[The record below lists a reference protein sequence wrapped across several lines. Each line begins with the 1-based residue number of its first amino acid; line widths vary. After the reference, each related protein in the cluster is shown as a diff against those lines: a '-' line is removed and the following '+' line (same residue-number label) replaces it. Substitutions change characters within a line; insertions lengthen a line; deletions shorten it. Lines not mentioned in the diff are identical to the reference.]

1 MNAPMPPVQ
10 TSLLTNS
17 PAMDGATSKA
27 LKVVHDA
34 TDTAEDAAPGA
45 VTIPRKRPKPGER
58 RAQILQTLAHMLEQ
72 PGAERITTAALAA
85 RLKVSEA
92 ALYRHFASKAQMFE
106 GLIEFIE
113 QTVFGLVNQ
122 ITGQSAK
129 LPGDGLRQTRQ
140 IVVMLLQFG
149 EKNPGMARVMVGD
162 ALVFELSKCQRLD
175 IRARSVSHLRNIDE
189 ALAARVADGLGMA
202 LPEHGMH
209 EDGMPKYGVLVLGEM
224 GIANTT
230 SAAALMRVLTG
241 TPVADCVGRGTGVD
255 DAGIARKCAAI
266 HAAVARHGID
276 GTPLQ
281 LLARYGGFEIAMM
294 AGAMLGAASKRQVIL
309 IDGFIA
315 TAAIAVAARIAPAV
329 LDYCVFGHVSAEAP
343 HRQWLKLLE
352 ARPLLDLGMRLGEGS
367 GAMLALP
374 LLRAACAILSDMATF
389 QSAGVSGRDDAEAAM

>member
-1 MNAPMPPVQ
+1 MHDDDRTMTATTDFIPPQIAPI
-10 TSLLTNS
+10 
-17 PAMDGATSKA
+17 
-27 LKVVHDA
+27 A
-34 TDTAEDAAPGA
+34 TDDAFARAVDAELDAKTKPLGA
-45 VTIPRKRPKPGER
+45 LGE
-58 RAQILQTLAHMLEQ
+58 LE
-72 PGAERITTAALAA
+72 RLAA
-85 RLKVSEA
+85 R
-92 ALYRHFASKAQMFE
+92 
-106 GLIEFIE
+106 I
-113 QTVFGLVNQ
+113 
-122 ITGQSAK
+122 
-129 LPGDGLRQTRQ
+129 
-140 IVVMLLQFG
+140 
-149 EKNPGMARVMVGD
+149 ARVQQRLAPSIAHAE
-162 ALVFELSKCQRLD
+162 ALVFAADHGVAAEGVSAFPQAVTAQMVANFLAGGAAICVLARANGARLHVVD
-175 IRARSVSHLRNIDE
+175 AGVAADLAPHPALIARSLGRGTANIVHAPAMTAAQCAE
-189 ALAARVADGLGMA
+189 ALKEGVSLGTS
-202 LPEHGMH
+202 LPEHS
-209 EDGMPKYGVLVLGEM
+209 VLVLGEM

-389 QSAGVSGRDDAEAAM
+389 QSAGVSGRDDAEAVM

>member
-1 MNAPMPPVQ
+1 MHDDDRTMTATTDFIPPQIAPI
-10 TSLLTNS
+10 
-17 PAMDGATSKA
+17 
-27 LKVVHDA
+27 A
-34 TDTAEDAAPGA
+34 TDDAFARAVDAELDAKTKPLGA
-45 VTIPRKRPKPGER
+45 LGE
-58 RAQILQTLAHMLEQ
+58 LE
-72 PGAERITTAALAA
+72 RLAA
-85 RLKVSEA
+85 R
-92 ALYRHFASKAQMFE
+92 
-106 GLIEFIE
+106 I
-113 QTVFGLVNQ
+113 
-122 ITGQSAK
+122 
-129 LPGDGLRQTRQ
+129 
-140 IVVMLLQFG
+140 
-149 EKNPGMARVMVGD
+149 ARVQQRLAPSIAHAE
-162 ALVFELSKCQRLD
+162 ALVFAADHGVAAEGVSAFPQAVTAQMVANFLAGGAAICVLARANGARLRVVD
-175 IRARSVSHLRNIDE
+175 AGVAADLAPHPALIARSLGRGTANFVHAPAMTAAQCAE
-189 ALAARVADGLGMA
+189 ALKEGVSLGTS
-202 LPEHGMH
+202 LPEHS
-209 EDGMPKYGVLVLGEM
+209 VLVLGEM

-230 SAAALMRVLTG
+230 SAAALMHALTG

-266 HAAVARHGID
+266 HAAAARHGID

-329 LDYCVFGHVSAEAP
+329 LDYCAFGHVSAEAP

-374 LLRAACAILSDMATF
+374 LLRASCAILSDMATF

>member
-1 MNAPMPPVQ
+1 MHDDDRTMTATTDFIPPQIAPI
-10 TSLLTNS
+10 
-17 PAMDGATSKA
+17 
-27 LKVVHDA
+27 A
-34 TDTAEDAAPGA
+34 TDDAFARAVDAELDAKTKPLGA
-45 VTIPRKRPKPGER
+45 LGE
-58 RAQILQTLAHMLEQ
+58 LE
-72 PGAERITTAALAA
+72 RLAA
-85 RLKVSEA
+85 R
-92 ALYRHFASKAQMFE
+92 
-106 GLIEFIE
+106 I
-113 QTVFGLVNQ
+113 
-122 ITGQSAK
+122 
-129 LPGDGLRQTRQ
+129 
-140 IVVMLLQFG
+140 
-149 EKNPGMARVMVGD
+149 ARVQQRLAPSIAHAE
-162 ALVFELSKCQRLD
+162 ALVFAADHGVAAEGVSAFPQAVTAQMVANFLAGGAAICVLARANGARLRVVD
-175 IRARSVSHLRNIDE
+175 AGVAADLAPHPALIARSLGRGTANIVHAPAMTAAQCAE
-189 ALAARVADGLGMA
+189 ALKEGVSLGMA

-315 TAAIAVAARIAPAV
+315 TAAIAIAARIAPAV

-374 LLRAACAILSDMATF
+374 LLRAACAILREMATF

>member
-1 MNAPMPPVQ
+1 MHDDDRTMTATTDFIPPQIAPI
-10 TSLLTNS
+10 
-17 PAMDGATSKA
+17 
-27 LKVVHDA
+27 A
-34 TDTAEDAAPGA
+34 TDDAFARAVDAELDAKTKPLGA
-45 VTIPRKRPKPGER
+45 LGE
-58 RAQILQTLAHMLEQ
+58 LE
-72 PGAERITTAALAA
+72 RLAA
-85 RLKVSEA
+85 R
-92 ALYRHFASKAQMFE
+92 
-106 GLIEFIE
+106 I
-113 QTVFGLVNQ
+113 
-122 ITGQSAK
+122 
-129 LPGDGLRQTRQ
+129 
-140 IVVMLLQFG
+140 
-149 EKNPGMARVMVGD
+149 ARVQQRLAPSIAHAE
-162 ALVFELSKCQRLD
+162 ALVFAADHGVAAEGVSAFPQAVTAQMVANFLAGGAAICVLARANGARLRVVD
-175 IRARSVSHLRNIDE
+175 AGVAADLAPHPALIARSLGRGTANIVHAPAMTAAQCAE
-189 ALAARVADGLGMA
+189 ALNEGVTLGMA